1 MVFVLDVVFLCTYAL
16 VYKEQNV
23 FVHRNVMV
31 FTETPEEIVKTVIN
45 LLLLLE
51 DIEGSVL

>member
-1 MVFVLDVVFLCTYAL
+1 MVFVLDVVLLCTYAP

-23 FVHRNVMV
+23 SVHRNVMV